1 MIGGIALAA
10 ALVAAPAEAGNDLA
24 ALDAGRVL
32 ETALATCDQ
41 WMLYPMTW
49 ESDARGFPARAGLE
63 DAGVTPVDTVPD
75 FAAPPL
81 PASAGLHHWKVQ
93 GRTGTAF
100 VTTSHLLPVCHIA
113 AADGPWAA
121 GLDALLATPQF
132 ATRWKANG
140 AFGGNGLG
148 SRQFVSTEESGYT
161 MIATRP
167 DAPGGKGV
175 QALISTQF
183 RP

>member
-10 ALVAAPAEAGNDLA
+10 ALVGTPAESANDSA

-32 ETALATCDQ
+32 EAALATCDQ
-41 WMLYPMTW
+41 WVLYPATW
-49 ESDARGFPARAGLE
+49 ASDVRGFPARAGLE
-63 DAGVTPVDTVPD
+63 PAGVAAVDSVPEY
-75 FAAPPL
+75 AEPPL
-81 PASAGLHHWKVQ
+81 PPSAGLRHWKVQ
-93 GRTGTAF
+93 GRMGAAF
-100 VTTSHLLPVCHIA
+100 VTTSDVLPVCHIA

-121 GLDALLATPQF
+121 GLDALLASPKF

-167 DAPGGKGV
+167 DAPGGSGV

-183 RP
+183 KP